1 MKEFIYAKIPKVYF
15 GEGMLKKA
23 LPDELKKVGNT
34 VMLAYGGGSVKR
46 TGLYDKV
53 MEVLKENGKN
63 VVEFSGIMSNPTY
76 SKVQEGAKIAK
87 ENNVDF
93 ILAVGGGSVIDCCK
107 MVAAQAK
114 LDEDIWKMEFEDG
127 KLPTEFIKLAG
138 VVTASGT
145 GAEMNN
151 GAVITNEDKKLKA
164 GMLGALSDFVI
175 LDPSYTLTVPMKQ
188 VISGAFDTLSHCM
201 ETYFGKPA
209 ETNVSDE
216 ITEAIMRNV
225 IKNIRA
231 VIKNPEDV
239 SVRSELMW
247 DSSIAEC
254 GLLKLGKVTDFQAH
268 QIEHQLG
275 AYTNCNHGQGLAVI
289 HPKLYRHIYK
299 ENISKFARFAV
310 EVWKVDSTNLIQEEI
325 AEKGIEELDNFIK
338 EIGLPTTLAELEIS
352 DKEML
357 RKVADSSNITAGCA
371 KQLSHDEIYEILIE
385 CM

>member
-1 MKEFIYAKIPKVYF
+1 MKEFIYAKMPKVYF

-53 MEVLKENGKN
+53 VEVLKENGKN

-76 SKVQEGAKIAK
+76 SKVQGGAKLAK

-107 MVAAQAK
+107 IVAAQAK
-114 LDEDIWKMEFEDG
+114 VDEDIWKMEFEDR
-127 KLPTEFIKLAG
+127 KLPTEFIKLAS

-216 ITEAIMRNV
+216 ITEGIMRNV
-225 IKNIRA
+225 IKNIRE

-239 SVRSELMW
+239 NVRSELMW

-275 AYTNCNHGQGLAVI
+275 AYTDCNHGQGLAVI

-310 EVWKVDSTNLIQEEI
+310 EVWKVDSTNRSQEEI
-325 AEKGIEELDNFIK
+325 AEKGIEELDKFIK
-338 EIGLPTTLAELEIS
+338 EIGLPITLTELGIT

>member
-1 MKEFIYAKIPKVYF
+1 MKSFVYEKMPKVYF
-15 GEGMLKKA
+15 GQGALKKF
-23 LPDELKKVGNT
+23 LPEELKKVGNT
-34 VMLAYGGGSVKR
+34 VMLAYGGGSIKR
-46 TGLYDKV
+46 TGLYDEV
-53 MEVLKENGKN
+53 MNVLKENGKN
-63 VVEFSGIMSNPTY
+63 VVGFKDIMSNPTY
-76 SKVQEGAKIAK
+76 SKVQEGVRLVK

-107 MVAAQAK
+107 IVSAQAMI
-114 LDEDIWKMEFEDG
+114 DEDIWEMEFENR
-127 KLPTEFIKLAG
+127 KFPIEFIKMAS

-151 GAVITNEDKKLKA
+151 GAVITNEEKKIKA
-164 GMLGALSDFVI
+164 GLLGALSDFVI

-201 ETYFGKPA
+201 ETYFGKPS
-209 ETNVSDE
+209 ENNVSDE
-216 ITEAIMRNV
+216 ITESIMRNV
-225 IKNIRA
+225 IRNIRK

-239 SVRSELMW
+239 NVRSELMW

-275 AYTNCNHGQGLAVI
+275 AYTNCNHGQGLAII
-289 HPKLYRHIYK
+289 HPKLYKHIYK
-299 ENISKFARFAV
+299 ENISKFVRFAR
-310 EVWKVDSTNLIQEEI
+310 EVWKVDSEDLSDEEI
-325 AEKGIEELDNFIK
+325 AKKGIEELDNFIK
-338 EIGLPTTLAELEIS
+338 EIELPTKLSEIEIF

-357 RKVADSSNITAGCA
+357 RKVANSTNITPGCA
-371 KQLSHDEIYEILIE
+371 KQLTHDEIYEILLE

>member
-1 MKEFIYAKIPKVYF
+1 MKEFIYAKMPKVYF

-53 MEVLKENGKN
+53 IEVLKENGKN

-76 SKVQEGAKIAK
+76 CKVQEGAKLAK

-93 ILAVGGGSVIDCCK
+93 ILAVGGGSVMDCCK

-114 LDEDIWKMEFEDG
+114 VDEDIWKMEFEDG

-310 EVWKVDSTNLIQEEI
+310 EVWKVDATNLSQEEI

-338 EIGLPTTLAELEIS
+338 EIGLPTTLVELEIS

>member
-1 MKEFIYAKIPKVYF
+1 MKDFVYEKMPKVYF
-15 GEGMLKKA
+15 GQGALKKW
-23 LPDELKKVGNT
+23 LPNELKKVGDT

-46 TGLYDKV
+46 TGIFDEI
-53 MEVLKENGKN
+53 MTVLKENGKN
-63 VVEFSGIMSNPTY
+63 VVEFTEIMSNPTY
-76 SKVQEGAKIAK
+76 AKVQEGAKIAK

-93 ILAVGGGSVIDCCK
+93 ILAVGGGSVMDCCK
-107 MVAAQAK
+107 IVAAQAK
-114 LDEDIWKMEFEDG
+114 IDEDMWKMEFEDR
-127 KLPTEFIKLAG
+127 KLPTNFIKLAH

-145 GAEMNN
+145 GAEMNS

-164 GMLGALSDFVI
+164 GMLGALADFVI
-175 LDPSYTLTVPMKQ
+175 LDPSYTLSVPMKQ

-201 ETYFGKPA
+201 ETYFGKPS
-209 ETNVSDE
+209 ENNVSDE
-216 ITEAIMRNV
+216 ITESIMRNV
-225 IKNIRA
+225 IRNIRE

-289 HPKLYRHIYK
+289 HPKLYTHIYK
-299 ENISKFARFAV
+299 ENISKFARFAK
-310 EVWKVDSTNLIQEEI
+310 EVWNVDSEGLSDEEV
-325 AEKGIEELDNFIK
+325 AKKGIEELDKFIK
-338 EIGLPTTLAELEIS
+338 EIGLPTTLGEIDIS

-357 RKVADSSNITAGCA
+357 RKVADSSNITAGCC
-371 KQLSHDEIYEILIE
+371 KQLTHDEIYEILIE
-385 CM
+385 CL